1 MTHPINQIEKYDNAL
16 LDKAKQLTIWRGEI
30 PLTLDDMAFLLQW
43 ALEQEP
49 LTNVRLSTLKYIRA
63 HFKLSSNARAY
74 FDLKLSML

>member
-1 MTHPINQIEKYDNAL
+1 MTDPINQIEKYDKTL

-43 ALEQEP
+43 ALEQQP
-49 LTNVRLSTLKYIRA
+49 LTNVRLSTLKYIRG
-63 HFKLSSNARAY
+63 HLKLSSNARAY